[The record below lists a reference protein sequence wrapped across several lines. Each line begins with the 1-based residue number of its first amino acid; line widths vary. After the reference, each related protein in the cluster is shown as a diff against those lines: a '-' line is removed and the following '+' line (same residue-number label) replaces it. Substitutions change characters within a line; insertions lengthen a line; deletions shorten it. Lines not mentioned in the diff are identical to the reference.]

1 MLLHLRSPLVLR
13 KHNFFPVFVMI
24 LTFCRLVYSDSK
36 NSVFC
41 FCCRLFDNKS
51 KSKLVSD
58 GFNKWGHLTET
69 LKIHESSVP
78 HMKCY
83 QQGVETEIR
92 IKTGK
97 TMDNEELKI
106 IEKESF

>member
-1 MLLHLRSPLVLR
+1 
-13 KHNFFPVFVMI
+13 
-24 LTFCRLVYSDSK
+24 
-36 NSVFC
+36 
-41 FCCRLFDNKS
+41 
-51 KSKLVSD
+51 
-58 GFNKWGHLTET
+58 
-69 LKIHESSVP
+69 
-78 HMKCY
+78 MKCY